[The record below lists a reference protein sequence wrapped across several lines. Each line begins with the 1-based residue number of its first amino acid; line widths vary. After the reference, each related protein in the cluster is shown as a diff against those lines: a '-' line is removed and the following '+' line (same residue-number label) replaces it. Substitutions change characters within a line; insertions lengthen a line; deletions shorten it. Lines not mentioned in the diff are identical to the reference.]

1 MTIVVK
7 LSHVHDSKD
16 TFVTVRPQGRRHIP
30 GLAAYRPVYVPR
42 THSPKTPPMIIST
55 HSFAQSPSHNQRQAT
70 CFFVSSHQMTFS
82 AAATAAESLCV
93 LSVKTAVP
101 PVNPLS
107 SLSAAHECPQDDV
120 SVLIPVIVAAALAGL
135 IVIVVV
141 AYIIGRRK
149 THAGYQTL

>member
-1 MTIVVK
+1 
-7 LSHVHDSKD
+7 
-16 TFVTVRPQGRRHIP
+16 
-30 GLAAYRPVYVPR
+30 
-42 THSPKTPPMIIST
+42 MI
-55 HSFAQSPSHNQRQAT
+55 
-70 CFFVSSHQMTFS
+70 FS
-82 AAATAAESLCV
+82 AASTAAESLCV
-93 LSVKTAVP
+93 VCQTAVP